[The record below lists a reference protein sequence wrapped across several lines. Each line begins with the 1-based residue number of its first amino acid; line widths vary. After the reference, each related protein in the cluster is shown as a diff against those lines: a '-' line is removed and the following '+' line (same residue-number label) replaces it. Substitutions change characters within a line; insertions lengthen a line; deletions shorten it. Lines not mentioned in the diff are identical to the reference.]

1 MIRLLRRSLTARTV
15 LVTVILSGLSVVAIG
30 GFLSYSLANSFYQN
44 RLEQVLAESERA
56 VVSVQT
62 TVAAASLVDETALQ
76 TLLNSVVPSLEIS
89 GGSATR
95 QVALLRSPCQGQLQ
109 LLLFGILRQGRL
121 HRHIRDLHLHHRIP
135 QTRLD
140 PIETLTNL
148 TGRFCP
154 FLPELREAL

>member
-95 QVALLRSPCQGQLQ
+95 QVALLRSPGQGQLQ
-109 LLLFGILRQGRL
+109 L
-121 HRHIRDLHLHHRIP
+121 
-135 QTRLD
+135 
-140 PIETLTNL
+140 
-148 TGRFCP
+148 
-154 FLPELREAL
+154 